1 MQIVY
6 VAISLVVCFLY
17 FQVLDWFLMDAQGLD
32 YFYMFR

>member
-6 VAISLVVCFLY
+6 IVVSLLISFVY
-17 FQVLDWFLMDAQGLD
+17 FQALDWFLMDAQGLD